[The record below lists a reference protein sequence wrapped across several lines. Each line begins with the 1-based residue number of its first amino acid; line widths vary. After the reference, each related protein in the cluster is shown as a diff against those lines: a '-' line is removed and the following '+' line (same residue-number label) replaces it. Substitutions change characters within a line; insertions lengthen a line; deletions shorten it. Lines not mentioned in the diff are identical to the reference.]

1 MLVTKP
7 PKRSL
12 LWIVPGLTIVFLAIG
27 LFWWLR
33 HPIEKPANK
42 ESVASQ
48 KQAPDPVSLSA
59 KVLFTGNSFWG
70 RYTNDAAKK
79 SPEPYKFPF
88 ARLHEFNRENYDA
101 WVTGLEC
108 PTTEKGI
115 AMTSAEMEASL
126 SFNCDPNYLGE
137 FAKWF
142 DVVGLANNHTDNRGE
157 DGFEETKQALDEHG
171 IQYFG
176 HYDPGELS
184 DVCEV
189 IKLPVKVK
197 YSDQSEQKRNLP
209 VAMCGYH
216 FVFKLPS
223 AESIAEITKYAEVMP
238 VIAFPHGGAEY
249 KPVPDEIK
257 TSTIR
262 SMIDAGADMVIG
274 DHPHWIQNTE
284 VYKGKL
290 IVYSMGNFMFDQQF
304 NAEVTRSA
312 AIDVEMSSGQVDA
325 AQLAKWLD
333 LGDNCK
339 VHDDDCFERAGQA
352 GLKRMSLNYQF
363 NAIATSNKGY
373 QTYPAPD
380 LQPGVEQRL
389 RWQESMKA
397 LGQ

>member
-1 MLVTKP
+1 MLSIKS
-7 PKRSL
+7 PKKSL
-12 LWIVPGLTIVFLAIG
+12 VWVVLGLIIAILAVG
-27 LFWWLR
+27 LFWWLS
-33 HPIEKPANK
+33 HPLEKSATK

-48 KQAPDPVSLSA
+48 KQAPSPVSLSA

-79 SPEPYKFPF
+79 SAEPYKFPF

-115 AMTSAEMEASL
+115 AMTSAEMEANL

-142 DVVGLANNHTDNRGE
+142 GVVGLANNHTDNRGE
-157 DGFEETKQALDEHG
+157 DGFEETKQALDKHN

-176 HYDPGELS
+176 HYDPEVLS

-197 YSDQSEQKRNLP
+197 YSDQSEQKGSLP

-223 AESIAEITKYAEVMP
+223 AESIAEITKYAEIMP

-249 KPVPDEIK
+249 KPAPDEIK
-257 TSTIR
+257 INTIR

-274 DHPHWIQNTE
+274 DHPHWVQNTE

-312 AIDVEMSSGQVDA
+312 AIDVEMSSSQTDA
-325 AQLAKWLD
+325 VQLAKWLE
-333 LGDNCK
+333 LGDSCK
-339 VHDDDCFERAGQA
+339 IHNDDCFEQAGRAGL
-352 GLKRMSLNYQF
+352 GRISLNYQF

-380 LQPGVEQRL
+380 LQSGVEQRL
-389 RWQESMKA
+389 RWQESMEA